1 MNRFNPISNIKPKKS
16 AKQNETIKEGAV
28 VINIEDI
35 ADKLNQTQG
44 INDIEIGNNEN
55 ANYRLKKIIKLI
67 DPDISSILVDKLL
80 DRFQSI
86 SSAIFSDA
94 EQLDSY
100 CQNKKLV
107 DIIQLLKHFVDD
119 VLKDRFYGKN
129 IISKIDEVVDYWQ
142 ITIGGLNYECFAIMY
157 IDQSG
162 NVLHSE
168 KTTNSFATKVSID
181 KKNIILS
188 ATTLKASKLVI
199 LHNHPSQNTI
209 PSNDDIEITNDLVK
223 LLSSIDV
230 YLLDHIIVSSKD
242 FFSFKKNNLL

>member
-16 AKQNETIKEGAV
+16 AQQNETVKEEAV

-35 ADKLNQTQG
+35 VDKLNKPQG
-44 INDIEIGNNEN
+44 INGEVGNNEN

-67 DPDISSILVDKLL
+67 DPEISSILVDKLL

-86 SSAIFSDA
+86 SGAIFSDA
-94 EQLDSY
+94 DQLDSY
-100 CQNKKLV
+100 CHDKKLV
-107 DIIQLLKHFVDD
+107 EIIQLLKHFVDD

-129 IISKIDEVVDYWQ
+129 IISKIDEVLDYWQ
-142 ITIGGLNYECFAIMY
+142 VTIGGLNYECFAIMY

-199 LHNHPSQNTI
+199 LHNHPSQNTT
-209 PSNDDIEITNDLVK
+209 PSNDDIEITNELVK

>member
-16 AKQNETIKEGAV
+16 AQQNETIKEEAV

-35 ADKLNQTQG
+35 VDKLNKPQG
-44 INDIEIGNNEN
+44 INDIEIGINEN
-55 ANYRLKKIIKLI
+55 ANYRLQKIIKLI

-80 DRFQSI
+80 ERFQSI
-86 SSAIFSDA
+86 SGAIFSDA

-142 ITIGGLNYECFAIMY
+142 VTIGGLNYECFAIMY

-181 KKNIILS
+181 KKNM
-188 ATTLKASKLVI
+188 
-199 LHNHPSQNTI
+199 N
-209 PSNDDIEITNDLVK
+209 
-223 LLSSIDV
+223 
-230 YLLDHIIVSSKD
+230 
-242 FFSFKKNNLL
+242 FFR